1 MSVAGRDRLSVQRN
15 VTDKEGR
22 ERGGED
28 ECKEE
33 ESENEKEKLKA

>member
-1 MSVAGRDRLSVQRN
+1 MPRD

-22 ERGGED
+22 ERGGGED

-33 ESENEKEKLKA
+33 ERENEKEKLKA

>member
-1 MSVAGRDRLSVQRN
+1 MPRD

-22 ERGGED
+22 ERGRGED

-33 ESENEKEKLKA
+33 ESENEKAEIKA